1 MGDAIGIELLAG
13 SYGVARLEG
22 GSRFPEWA
30 AGEFITIS
38 AAHDELSVTCPEVSI
53 PEGIRCERGWR
64 VLKLIG
70 PLDFALVGILAE
82 ISGILAE
89 KKISIFAISTF
100 DTDYILVKDDKVS
113 EAVGALADNGFKVYE
128 RTT

>member
-1 MGDAIGIELLAG
+1 MGDAIRIELLTG
-13 SYGVARLEG
+13 HYGVARLEG

-30 AGEFITIS
+30 KGEFTS
-38 AAHDELSVTCPEVSI
+38 VTATSDEVSITCPEVFI
-53 PEGIRCERGWR
+53 PEGIRCEKGWR

-70 PLDFALVGILAE
+70 PLDFALVGILAG

-113 EAVGALADNGFKVYE
+113 EAVEALMDNGFEVYE
-128 RTT
+128 RTL